1 MSDEPFLPPSVPLM
15 SAVKAR
21 NLARDCQGMA
31 NYLREQGETGAAVML
46 ERRSAWWMA
55 YAIALSQIP
64 PGAVDPYTD

>member
-1 MSDEPFLPPSVPLM
+1 MSDGPFLPPSVPLM

-31 NYLREQGETGAAVML
+31 NHLRAQGVESGTVRLLEQ
-46 ERRSAWWMA
+46 RSAWWLN

-64 PGAVDPYTD
+64 PGAIEPEG

>member
-21 NLARDCQGMA
+21 DIARSCQGMA
-31 NYLREQGETGAAVML
+31 NHLREIGETGVAVQL

-55 YAIALSQIP
+55 YADKLA
-64 PGAVDPYTD
+64 GTE